1 MAADKE
7 GIAAKTMGTAGTFF
21 KGLQGNTSH
30 RGAIQA
36 TMPMQLEAVLAKRE
50 KAEKEHKPARPPNVL
65 VDGVYVRGSADP
77 KQKPVLRHV
86 IVKDLNKV
94 AAQLK
99 YEVPTTGLFERKPPM
114 GLYCVFDGLSRAGV
128 GVAGPA
134 SAELL
139 SGTCPT
145 PTILKLQAVFRVSQ
159 EVQATV
165 PEPIKPAMPALG
177 QTSARFCALNFHIA
191 LLNSLSELRAGTPSA
206 ASVQTAVAKS
216 LETLDQELLIR
227 NPEIADGCGA
237 AVALLVRDHLFVA
250 FMGRCTA
257 VLCEV
262 TDDGKR
268 VAVRLGK
275 GARAGG
281 VGGAVVTSSPDVQT
295 VYLESPERHPFL
307 VLSSSAIPLKA
318 AELLALA
325 DDFSVQPRAFCGE
338 VASRASELAKSPCT
352 AVQVNFLPEPSLQA
366 EGHPPPA
373 KKAKVG
379 LSGPS
384 GVASELILVK
394 ATQSM
399 RLRHILV
406 KFHEGTKPAEDPKA
420 PWASRTRA
428 EAERLLRGAISEIRQ
443 DRKSWTKTP
452 KDVTELISLS
462 SKKFIELCRKLS
474 DCETAQK
481 GALACGDLG
490 WVAPEARAAMSE
502 HFKEVCDILQPGQWS
517 DIVAVGT
524 RLYGLV
530 PPARY
535 QVQPVGGTI
544 PPGKKGE
551 PAMVELAMEEIP
563 FNLRRFQEME
573 VSEGLE
579 PHLEEPSK
587 SAPCFCCCVW
597 TARAE
602 DWIVATKAGA
612 RHWSS
617 DPHLAA
623 LQEIYTMAYYMD
635 EQLLVDTGMISCV
648 LISCASAKTALALAF
663 CLRMRDMRRLRR
675 PSRCVV
681 KLNACWSNPSEH
693 LEFARST
700 DLYHEVFTYDDV
712 DSLPNTHT
720 VVYMDFKC
728 DGELRQQI
736 TLRMGTN
743 LMYNMVIGPAVF
755 QKKMKDQVFEKR
767 AREVLFDESSWRERR
782 RMVAEVTKTGRNE
795 KLKHSYQAFID
806 RMKKIIAVKH
816 VKSVDGFAAMYD
828 SLYSNAAYLH
838 WS

>member
-134 SAELL
+134 SAE
-139 SGTCPT
+139 
-145 PTILKLQAVFRVSQ
+145 
-159 EVQATV
+159 
-165 PEPIKPAMPALG
+165 
-177 QTSARFCALNFHIA
+177 FCALNFHIA

-517 DIVAVGT
+517 DIVASHQ
-524 RLYGLV
+524 GLHL
-530 PPARY
+530 
-535 QVQPVGGTI
+535 VQ
-544 PPGKKGE
+544 
-551 PAMVELAMEEIP
+551 
-563 FNLRRFQEME
+563 R
-573 VSEGLE
+573 
-579 PHLEEPSK
+579 
-587 SAPCFCCCVW
+587 
-597 TARAE
+597 
-602 DWIVATKAGA
+602 VA
-612 RHWSS
+612 
-617 DPHLAA
+617 
-623 LQEIYTMAYYMD
+623 
-635 EQLLVDTGMISCV
+635 
-648 LISCASAKTALALAF
+648 
-663 CLRMRDMRRLRR
+663 
-675 PSRCVV
+675 
-681 KLNACWSNPSEH
+681 
-693 LEFARST
+693 
-700 DLYHEVFTYDDV
+700 
-712 DSLPNTHT
+712 
-720 VVYMDFKC
+720 
-728 DGELRQQI
+728 
-736 TLRMGTN
+736 
-743 LMYNMVIGPAVF
+743 
-755 QKKMKDQVFEKR
+755 
-767 AREVLFDESSWRERR
+767 
-782 RMVAEVTKTGRNE
+782 
-795 KLKHSYQAFID
+795 
-806 RMKKIIAVKH
+806 
-816 VKSVDGFAAMYD
+816 
-828 SLYSNAAYLH
+828 
-838 WS
+838 

>member
-134 SAELL
+134 SAE
-139 SGTCPT
+139 
-145 PTILKLQAVFRVSQ
+145 
-159 EVQATV
+159 
-165 PEPIKPAMPALG
+165 
-177 QTSARFCALNFHIA
+177 FCALNFHIA

>member
-134 SAELL
+134 SAE
-139 SGTCPT
+139 
-145 PTILKLQAVFRVSQ
+145 
-159 EVQATV
+159 
-165 PEPIKPAMPALG
+165 
-177 QTSARFCALNFHIA
+177 FCALNFHIA

-517 DIVAVGT
+517 DIVASHQGLHLVQRVAVGT